1 MQRFINKTSDPS
13 KVHLNVGS
21 KKSGGKK
28 KPWFHS
34 CHTGN
39 EMIFGSKVVF
49 TDQRFEKPKEE
60 VTEQELRS
68 GRRFFGRVERTAGM

>member
-21 KKSGGKK
+21 KKSGGTK
-28 KPWFHS
+28 KPWFHK

-49 TDQRFEKPKEE
+49 TNHGFERIKEE

-68 GRRFFGRVERTAGM
+68 GRQFFGSVERTAGM

>member
-13 KVHLNVGS
+13 KVHYHVGS
-21 KKSGGKK
+21 KKSGGRK
-28 KPWFHS
+28 KPWFRE
-34 CHTGN
+34 CHTGS

-49 TDQRFEKPKEE
+49 TDQQFEKTKEK

-68 GRRFFGRVERTAGM
+68 GRQFFGSVERTAGM